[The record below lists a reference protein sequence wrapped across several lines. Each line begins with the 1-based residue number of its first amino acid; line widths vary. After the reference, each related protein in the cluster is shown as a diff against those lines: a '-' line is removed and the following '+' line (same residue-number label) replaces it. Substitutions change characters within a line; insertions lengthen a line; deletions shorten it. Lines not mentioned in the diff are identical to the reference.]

1 MVCLLFV
8 FLVEIAIPPR
18 GVLLASTR
26 RLWLATM
33 VGSVQIADAARQL
46 EDSVQML
53 TAQLEDARRQL
64 GQSGFN
70 RLGQPLSPQ
79 SKDTSQLQAE
89 NVYLREENAELRRQ
103 VYGYRS
109 SGYGHPP
116 APSAQDG
123 DKDWAEV
130 KQESSAGFGMPYAGP
145 SSSLPSP
152 RGGESSHSR
161 GGLRTGGSAGGPSD
175 YMGVSNGYDHYNY
188 AYAPVS
194 MSRLADGYGDG
205 YGDGEGNGHSGA
217 AAVAAAEG
225 PAFDGWGRG

>member
-1 MVCLLFV
+1 
-8 FLVEIAIPPR
+8 
-18 GVLLASTR
+18 
-26 RLWLATM
+26 M

-161 GGLRTGGSAGGPSD
+161 GVLRTGGSAGGPSD

-217 AAVAAAEG
+217 AAEG